1 MQRDDRG
8 QYFQETAKSNVNK
21 IGKRKRRGGGE
32 DEDEEEEEEEEE
44 EMARS
49 TLISKKNWHGMGK
62 CNTKS
67 ENSRTPRIVPFPFA
81 VRFHGLFKS
90 VLFLFLFSAR
100 KLLE

>member
-1 MQRDDRG
+1 
-8 QYFQETAKSNVNK
+8 
-21 IGKRKRRGGGE
+21 
-32 DEDEEEEEEEEE
+32 
-44 EMARS
+44 MARS

-90 VLFLFLFSAR
+90 VL
-100 KLLE
+100 LLIFVQCKKALGMRYRSQ